1 MHLTTTPSLRIGL
14 WGVSVSTPHVA
25 PDSSMAV
32 ARVAVTLS
40 NDGSATSAGGKVAV
54 TIKSPS
60 GDAVSVATLLSPPV
74 PAGGSVD
81 VVFESMVVN
90 GTAGGANL
98 SQPIALWSVDTPS
111 LYTATVDLS
120 PSAGAAADAVTVTF
134 GIRTLSFTSE
144 GGFLLNGVPTILKG
158 GCVHHDNGALG
169 SATIGRAEERRV
181 ETLKK
186 NGYNAIRTSHNPVS
200 PAFLDACDRLGMLV
214 MDEAFDCWE
223 KGKNHDD
230 YHVWF
235 DEWWQRDMYVDC

>member
-120 PSAGAAADAVTVTF
+120 PSAGAAEF
-134 GIRTLSFTSE
+134 RT
-144 GGFLLNGVPTILKG
+144 
-158 GCVHHDNGALG
+158 
-169 SATIGRAEERRV
+169 
-181 ETLKK
+181 
-186 NGYNAIRTSHNPVS
+186 
-200 PAFLDACDRLGMLV
+200 
-214 MDEAFDCWE
+214 
-223 KGKNHDD
+223 
-230 YHVWF
+230 
-235 DEWWQRDMYVDC
+235 